1 LLIFPAGCVAGF
13 LERSARMARTLASGV
28 SALEIVASM
37 AIGKDFLKIGI
48 PELVFWYL
56 II

>member
-1 LLIFPAGCVAGF
+1 
-13 LERSARMARTLASGV
+13 MARTLASGV

-48 PELVFWYL
+48 PELVFWNL
-56 II
+56 RI